1 MNDVGL
7 YLQLFAREKC
17 VIYVICA
24 YFFIVV
30 SNTYYVVFLFC
41 LSSACAPHVASFCG
55 FFFVCFLFFFLW
67 LLYCLS
73 FVFLSLA
80 IILSVI
86 CFSFCGY
93 YIICYLFFFLNDR
106 QKNRQRKKNKR
117 QTIK

>member
-7 YLQLFAREKC
+7 YLQFFAREKC

-55 FFFVCFLFFFLW
+55 LSIFGWPCDI
-67 LLYCLS
+67 LYRL
-73 FVFLSLA
+73 
-80 IILSVI
+80 
-86 CFSFCGY
+86 
-93 YIICYLFFFLNDR
+93 
-106 QKNRQRKKNKR
+106 
-117 QTIK
+117 